1 MAQSILSKDEHNI
14 VLISA
19 CAALGA
25 QDALA
30 QHLDRALD
38 EGLTLN
44 QAKELLIHCY
54 AYAGFPRSLNALQTL
69 EDVVKKRDLASKETI
84 IGEEATSLSPQIDK
98 NTYGERVR
106 RQLVGGPTQA
116 SFVTFAP
123 AIDQFLKE
131 HLFADLF
138 GREILTYSQRELA
151 TVAILSSLKGTE
163 SQLAGHL
170 KMAENTGLSPQ
181 KLQAAQALVSRC
193 RAQNSPAIFPQ
204 GEPNVAYAQYFQ
216 GQSFLQPLTKE
227 GVKIANVTFEPG
239 CRNNWHIHKEGGQIL
254 IVTQGVGY
262 YQEWGKEPQRLYPG
276 SVVEIPA
283 GVKHWHGAS
292 PNSWFSHLAI
302 EEPAPNATT
311 QWLEPVEESFYRNL
325 E

>member
-131 HLFADLF
+131 HLFADIF
-138 GREILTYSQRELA
+138 GRGVLDYTSREIA
-151 TVAILSSLKGTE
+151 TVSALAAMHGTGAQLQFHMQAAMNVGVTPEQMENILAVLKERLGE
-163 SQLAGHL
+163 EE
-170 KMAENTGLSPQ
+170 AEN
-181 KLQAAQALVSRC
+181 AAGIYRKVLEKRS
-193 RAQNSPAIFPQ
+193 S
-204 GEPNVAYAQYFQ
+204 
-216 GQSFLQPLTKE
+216 TK
-227 GVKIANVTFEPG
+227 
-239 CRNNWHIHKEGGQIL
+239 
-254 IVTQGVGY
+254 
-262 YQEWGKEPQRLYPG
+262 
-276 SVVEIPA
+276 
-283 GVKHWHGAS
+283 
-292 PNSWFSHLAI
+292 
-302 EEPAPNATT
+302 
-311 QWLEPVEESFYRNL
+311 
-325 E
+325 

>member
-98 NTYGERVR
+98 NT
-106 RQLVGGPTQA
+106 
-116 SFVTFAP
+116 
-123 AIDQFLKE
+123 
-131 HLFADLF
+131 
-138 GREILTYSQRELA
+138 
-151 TVAILSSLKGTE
+151 
-163 SQLAGHL
+163 
-170 KMAENTGLSPQ
+170 
-181 KLQAAQALVSRC
+181 
-193 RAQNSPAIFPQ
+193 
-204 GEPNVAYAQYFQ
+204 
-216 GQSFLQPLTKE
+216 
-227 GVKIANVTFEPG
+227 
-239 CRNNWHIHKEGGQIL
+239 
-254 IVTQGVGY
+254 
-262 YQEWGKEPQRLYPG
+262 
-276 SVVEIPA
+276 
-283 GVKHWHGAS
+283 
-292 PNSWFSHLAI
+292 
-302 EEPAPNATT
+302 
-311 QWLEPVEESFYRNL
+311 
-325 E
+325 